1 MFIAIVHDEANHS
14 NKLAASEALVYKCR
28 SMAALRKQLTRNAS
42 SPETFQTILGLS
54 WTEILVED
62 KVAAL
67 FHLKMMSHIVDLA
80 GGLARLDSWSMEPGV
95 FADVYFSCTFLSQP
109 QFDRTEWAPAPV
121 AAEWKRRLQPA
132 TGDIPTK
139 LTVTPDLQSGR
150 YVVI

>member
-1 MFIAIVHDEANHS
+1 MAANHP
-14 NKLAASEALVYKCR
+14 NKLAASKALVYKCR
-28 SMAALRKQLTRNAS
+28 SMPALRKQLSNEANAS
-42 SPETFQTILGLS
+42 SPETFQTILRLS

-80 GGLARLDSWSMEPGV
+80 GGLARLDGWSMEPGV
-95 FADVYFSCTFLSQP
+95 FADVYFSCMFLSQP
-109 QFDRTEWAPAPV
+109 QFDMTEWAPAPL

-150 YVVI
+150 YVVYSKT